1 MSNIAAQAAS
11 LGMTGSQVNQA
22 ALNPGGLFGGQSAA
36 QWVANQVSQ
45 NNAAGAAQ
53 NLAQQQLASQGIT
66 PLGQAQSAISG
77 GVAGIANQ
85 IQGAGA
91 AENAGMQAAQ
101 EAAMVAGGN
110 PYADDPANSITAG
123 MAVGDAPIATA
134 GNFNPKVQFAAA
146 RMFGPQQ
153 YKRKPLINF

>member
-11 LGMTGSQVNQA
+11 LGMTGSQVTNA

-77 GVAGIANQ
+77 GIAGIANQ

-91 AENAGMQAAQ
+91 AENAGIQAAQ

-110 PYADDPANSITAG
+110 PYADDQANSITAG

-146 RMFGPQQ
+146 RMFGPQR

>member
-11 LGMTGSQVNQA
+11 LGMTGSGVTQA
-22 ALNPGGLFGGQSAA
+22 AINPGGLFGGQSAA

-66 PLGQAQSAISG
+66 PLGQAQSAVSG

-91 AENAGMQAAQ
+91 LAENAGMQAAQ

-123 MAVGDAPIATA
+123 MAVGDAA
-134 GNFNPKVQFAAA
+134 NCNSW
-146 RMFGPQQ
+146 
-153 YKRKPLINF
+153 